1 MEKFYSVLQK
11 NAFPIG
17 IIIILALS
25 RIMPH
30 PPNFTPVIAVAIMS
44 AYFFRNIY
52 LAFSII
58 LISMLMTDAFI
69 GFHDNIIFVY
79 LSLFLITFI
88 FFKISNKVKF
98 KNLFIFGFLGSLI
111 FFLVS
116 NFGVWASGVLSPIT
130 NLPYEKNLNGLIN
143 CYFLAIPFF
152 TKTLIS
158 TIFFSYVA
166 YLANFSLKK
175 RFA

>member
-1 MEKFYSVLQK
+1 MNKSYSVLQK

-69 GFHDNIIFVY
+69 GFYDNIIFVY
-79 LSLFLITFI
+79 LSLFLIISVFYK
-88 FFKISNKVKF
+88 FSAKINL
-98 KNLFIFGFLGSLI
+98 KNLFIFSFLGSII

-116 NFGVWASGVLSPIT
+116 NFGVWALGSHAAGNI
-130 NLPYEKNLNGLIN
+130 PYEKNLIGLVE

-152 TKTLIS
+152 GNTLIS
-158 TIFFSYVA
+158 TILFAYSA
-166 YLANFSLKK
+166 YLANFYYYKK
-175 RFA
+175 FS